1 MLSVLELP
9 VSEPACRSSVTVGG
23 LRSIVTSGAEL
34 AEAELGRAS
43 GREGPSWAEVG
54 VTAPSSQPVRATV
67 RLAPEPARLAIVQ
80 ELAALPV
87 LEKSPV
93 ATPVA
98 ASLKLTS

>member
-34 AEAELGRAS
+34 AEAGPLLPAVSEA
-43 GREGPSWAEVG
+43 PSWL
-54 VTAPSSQPVRATV
+54 TARRSADLSQPVRSTV

-93 ATPVA
+93 ATPVT

>member
-1 MLSVLELP
+1 MLSWLQLP

-23 LRSIVTSGAEL
+23 LRSIVTSGVEL
-34 AEAELGRAS
+34 AEAGPLLPAVSEA
-43 GREGPSWAEVG
+43 PSWAKVRSEARRVG
-54 VTAPSSQPVRATV
+54 TVRSTG
-67 RLAPEPARLAIVQ
+67 RLAPEPDRMAIVQ

-93 ATPVA
+93 ATPVT